1 MDFPDWFK
9 ILALDVYVF
18 ICWEENSSIFLLI
31 FTGSS
36 QRRRGCYSLVGQRS
50 GHLLDQFLG
59 VGGGHSVLEDSS
71 PTVHPSC
78 PFLLIWDESPKQR
91 WPGPQPRPA
100 EHLPFQKDHLWLG
113 RSIKTGVRSPAGV
126 AESLGLEGGRR
137 KLKVLP
143 QLFNWSCIFHCCFLQ
158 GALMNW

>member
-1 MDFPDWFK
+1 MFMFLSVGKRIPLF
-9 ILALDVYVF
+9 F
-18 ICWEENSSIFLLI
+18 SSFLLGPPKGEGAAI
-31 FTGSS
+31 AW
-36 QRRRGCYSLVGQRS
+36 LVRDQDIYWISFS
-50 GHLLDQFLG
+50 GW
-59 VGGGHSVLEDSS
+59 GGGHSVLEDSS

-126 AESLGLEGGRR
+126 SESLGLEGGRR